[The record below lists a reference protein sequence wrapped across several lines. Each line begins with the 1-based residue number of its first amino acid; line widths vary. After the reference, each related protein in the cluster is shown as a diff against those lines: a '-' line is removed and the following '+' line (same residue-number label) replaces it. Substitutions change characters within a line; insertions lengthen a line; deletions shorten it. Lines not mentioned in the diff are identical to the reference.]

1 MLEKLDHI
9 AAAIAVITSTCVMS
23 SLEEGILCHTNANN
37 INVIKTALTRDLRHF
52 MVLRSYVAQYLIFLN
67 ADEILSISLAS
78 AAE

>member
-1 MLEKLDHI
+1 MSEKLDHI
-9 AAAIAVITSTCVMS
+9 ADTIAVITIRCVRS
-23 SLEEGILCHTNANN
+23 SLEEGILCHTSANN
-37 INVIKTALTRDLRHF
+37 IDVMNTALRRDLRHF